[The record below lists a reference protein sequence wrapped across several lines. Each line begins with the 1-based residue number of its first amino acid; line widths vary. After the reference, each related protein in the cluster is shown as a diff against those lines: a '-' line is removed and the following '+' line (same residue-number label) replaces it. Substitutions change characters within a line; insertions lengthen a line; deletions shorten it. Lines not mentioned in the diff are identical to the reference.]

1 MAEVAAYAGAHEL
14 RYTAVPAGGRS
25 FTVSAAGTRKKPNPL
40 TVHLKSYGLIRN
52 KHIPLDYKAGSRETR
67 LEILAGLMDTDGS
80 YTGKGYDFISKR
92 RQLSEDVAFVAR
104 SLGMAAYVASSTKSC
119 NGGAPAEYWRVSISG
134 DVDQIP
140 CRLPHKKARPRLQK
154 KSVLRTGIKIEPI
167 GVGDYFGFD
176 IDGDRLFMLGDFT
189 VTHNTRIFASRIE
202 RHQGA
207 SCLIAHRKEIVVQIS
222 LALAECGIRHDIIAD
237 AKHCRAIADL
247 HIKETGRSYWVP
259 GARCVVAAVDTLI
272 KRKGLEPWAATVTLW
287 IVDEGHHV
295 VEDNKWHTAI
305 AMFTHPQCLGLLP
318 TATPKRADGRGLGTP
333 AMGGDGV
340 ADVMVEGP
348 PMRWLIEEGYL
359 CDYDVVCADSH
370 LAELLGD
377 VGKSGDW
384 STAQL
389 KAASEQ
395 SPIVGDVAFT
405 YGKLVAG
412 GYAMRGYGPGVRT
425 GIVFASDTDTA
436 TLMLGA
442 FRAKGVIA
450 ELVTGETD
458 PAVRRNVFKSLET
471 GAVHVVI
478 AIDIVSEG
486 TDIPALQVGTFGRAT
501 ASLAVYMQQFGRL
514 LRPLPTP
521 AFRAARTREER
532 LAAIAASNKPRALII
547 DHVGNVLR
555 HGPPDRARQWS
566 LASTSRRNGP
576 SDAIPMRVCLE
587 VECGNPYYRY
597 LTECPY
603 CHASAPPPPGRSS
616 PAMVEGDMSM
626 LDPAVLDALRGM
638 VEEATISV
646 DAYREK
652 LAAAGVPRIGY
663 MGHAKT
669 WDEKLK
675 AREEVVLAR
684 ARWGGIMHHV
694 HKMSDREIQRL
705 FWHKFGMDVL
715 TAETLGIEES
725 RALASKIALDG
736 GSI

>member
-1 MAEVAAYAGAHEL
+1 MTIAL
-14 RYTAVPAGGRS
+14 RPYQLTLDGH
-25 FTVSAAGTRKKPNPL
+25 VSAAWQ
-40 TVHLKSYGLIRN
+40 
-52 KHIPLDYKAGSRETR
+52 AGAKVVVMNLS
-67 LEILAGLMDTDGS
+67 
-80 YTGKGYDFISKR
+80 TG
-92 RQLSEDVAFVAR
+92 
-104 SLGMAAYVASSTKSC
+104 
-119 NGGAPAEYWRVSISG
+119 GG
-134 DVDQIP
+134 
-140 CRLPHKKARPRLQK
+140 K
-154 KSVLRTGIKIEPI
+154 
-167 GVGDYFGFD
+167 
-176 IDGDRLFMLGDFT
+176 
-189 VTHNTRIFASRIE
+189 TRIFAARIE
-202 RHQGA
+202 KHQGA
-207 SCLIAHRKEIVVQIS
+207 SCLIAHRKEIVAQIS

-237 AKHCRAIADL
+237 GKHCRAIADL
-247 HIKETGRSYWVP
+247 HIKETGRSYWQP

-305 AMFTHPQCLGLLP
+305 SMFTHPKCLGLLP
-318 TATPKRADGRGLGTP
+318 TATPKRADGIGLGT
-333 AMGGDGV
+333 AALGGGGV
-340 ADVMVEGP
+340 ADVMVGGP

-370 LAELLGD
+370 LTELLGE

-395 SPIVGDVAFT
+395 SPIVGDVVAT
-405 YGKLVAG
+405 YCKLVAG
-412 GYAMRGYGPGVRT
+412 GYAFRGYPAGIRT
-425 GIVFASDTDTA
+425 GIIFASDVDTA

-442 FRAKGVIA
+442 ARARGIIA

-458 PAVRRNVFKSLET
+458 AGVRRSIFKSLET

-521 AFRAARTREER
+521 AYRAARTREER
-532 LAAIAASNKPRALII
+532 LAAIAASPKPRALLI

-555 HGPPDRARQWS
+555 HGPPDRPRQWS
-566 LASTSRRNGP
+566 LASTSRRSGP

-603 CHASAPPPPGRSS
+603 CNTPAPPPPGRSS

-626 LDPAVLDALRGM
+626 LDPAVLEALRGM
-638 VEEATISV
+638 VEEATLTV
-646 DAYREK
+646 DEYRSK
-652 LAAAGVPRIGY
+652 LAAAGVPRIGQ

-694 HKMSDREIQRL
+694 HKLSDREIQRL

-715 TAETLGIEES
+715 TAETLGIDES
-725 RALASKIALDG
+725 RALAAKIELDG